1 MGLQFRQELS
11 SLGPILA
18 FRRPK
23 PDSLLEHAGLAAD
36 VSDWQGSGRHNIGS
50 MTTQR
55 RLVLHASLVTG
66 LVLAWPAAGA
76 ATPRSAPFRRLAVLD
91 PPFEETYEVLV
102 ALGPPLARGRIGKAL
117 TRLVTEADSRL
128 KTDQLTEALDPN
140 KTRLH
145 EHFVFALADELD
157 EADARVL
164 LVPMEAA
171 DNEADLLKQVRLM
184 APQADGLLM
193 ANVMG
198 RFVALHGLE
207 AYAPGVMI
215 GVKALPMRGGA
226 PWLEAVFSAGFRGID
241 PRAEHLEVVDMPER
255 FANHEALLSQV
266 DAARDALVRGVE
278 AIAAKV
284 ARRLMS

>member
-1 MGLQFRQELS
+1 
-11 SLGPILA
+11 
-18 FRRPK
+18 
-23 PDSLLEHAGLAAD
+23 
-36 VSDWQGSGRHNIGS
+36 

-55 RLVLHASLVTG
+55 RLVLTAGLATGLALTWPASLV
-66 LVLAWPAAGA
+66 AAA
-76 ATPRSAPFRRLAVLD
+76 RSAPFRRLAVLD

-128 KTDQLTEALDPN
+128 KTDRLTEALDPN

-157 EADARVL
+157 AADAKVL

-171 DNEADLLKQVRLM
+171 DNEAELLHRVRLM

-215 GVKALPMRGGA
+215 GVKAMPMGGGA

-255 FANHEALLSQV
+255 FDNHDSLLREV

-278 AIAAKV
+278 AIAAEV
-284 ARRLMS
+284 ARRLMR